1 MMDVP
6 PPILDFCD
14 KFTYDTERDSLEYLD
29 CVYMNVGLY
38 GNDPEQLKEMRQ
50 NIIPVFDQL

>member
-50 NIIPVFDQL
+50 NIIPVFD